1 MFHFSALA
9 GGSHADGHFRR
20 GHKRVLLR
28 DRRLW
33 AVGVTATE
41 AISTTGADAEGI
53 YVRGTSSSIVITS
66 TGSVSAGDG

>member
-9 GGSHADGHFRR
+9 GGGHDDGHFRR
-20 GHKRVLLR
+20 RHKGILLR

-33 AVGVTATE
+33 AVSVTATE

>member
-1 MFHFSALA
+1 
-9 GGSHADGHFRR
+9 
-20 GHKRVLLR
+20 
-28 DRRLW
+28 
-33 AVGVTATE
+33 VTATE

>member
-1 MFHFSALA
+1 MFHFSALV
-9 GGSHADGHFRR
+9 GGGHADGHLRR
-20 GHKRVLLR
+20 RYKRVLLR

-53 YVRGTSSSIVITS
+53 YVRGTSASIVITA
-66 TGSVSAGDG
+66 TGPVSAGDG